1 MNSQNTLDA
10 ISLSPHN
17 PEWAEEFEH
26 EKQRIWHL
34 IGPSIIDI
42 QHIGSTSIPS
52 ISAKPIIDILIALV
66 QPGLT
71 DNQIISLQSLGYL
84 YEGQVLDLLEH
95 HFFRKGMPRTHH
107 IHIANFESDFWHRH
121 ILFRD
126 YLRAHIKEA
135 KRYNQLKHE
144 LAKTFEFDRKSYA
157 IAKTPLIESIL
168 INARHWEA
176 TLSN

>member
-1 MNSQNTLDA
+1 MNSQNILDA
-10 ISLSPHN
+10 IRLSPHN
-17 PEWAEEFEH
+17 PEWAKEFQQ
-26 EKQRIWHL
+26 EKQRILHL
-34 IGPSIIDI
+34 IEPSVIDI

-71 DNQIISLQSLGYL
+71 ANHMTSLQSLGYL
-84 YEGQVLDLLEH
+84 YEGQVLNLAEH

-107 IHIANFESDFWHRH
+107 IHIADFESDFWHRH

-144 LAKTFEFDRKSYA
+144 LSKKFEFDRKSYTMS
-157 IAKTPLIESIL
+157 KTPLIESIL
-168 INARHWEA
+168 ANARSWKA
-176 TLSN
+176 TLG